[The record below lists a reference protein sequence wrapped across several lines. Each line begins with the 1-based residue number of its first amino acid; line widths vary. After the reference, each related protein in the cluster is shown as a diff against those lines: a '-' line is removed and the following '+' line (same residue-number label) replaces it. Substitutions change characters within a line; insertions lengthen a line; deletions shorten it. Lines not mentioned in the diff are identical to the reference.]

1 MRKETEAG
9 IDVSK
14 DVLDVA
20 VRRDGMR
27 LETARFDND
36 AAGHRTLVR
45 WLTKHGRP
53 VRVVLESTGTYSLD
67 VALALHRARGV
78 AVMVANPRA
87 IQQFAGAVLP
97 RSKTDLPAPA

>member
-1 MRKETEAG
+1 MRKVTEAG

-20 VRRDGMR
+20 VRRDARR

-36 AAGHRTLVR
+36 GPAHKRLLR
-45 WLTKHGRP
+45 WLTKGGRP

-67 VALALHRARGV
+67 VALTLHRTRGV

-87 IQQFAGAVLP
+87 I
-97 RSKTDLPAPA
+97 